1 MQTKKE
7 LKHSLVAYKQ
17 ILTNSIFD
25 YLNSILELEFS
36 VLKENIGDDEK
47 ELLTELSIYREIAVY
62 NIYNRALKLIK
73 EIDLELPLEKD
84 PIYSRIALINKKEKI
99 PVFSF
104 EVNNSKEEKHL
115 LGTINLHKRVYD
127 ASENKLLLEK
137 TEKALQELRS
147 ERNPHNCNVGVTDPM
162 KIVYDG
168 PDTWWADEHDDKV
181 IHCKNVLKRLNERGE
196 LTEEEKKIITASD
209 NIHSVLLKDYGLKD
223 EDLVDEEQQKLQ
235 EIASIEDKIE
245 RERALISYAM
255 KTYHLSYDLKDEKE
269 KILTK
274 RLPTIIV
281 KSNIRYII

>member
-7 LKHSLVAYKQ
+7 LKHSLVAYKK

-36 VLKENIGDDEK
+36 VLKKNISDDERK
-47 ELLTELSIYREIAVY
+47 LLTELSIYREIAIY

-84 PIYSRIALINKKEKI
+84 PDHSHIALVSKKEEI

-115 LGTINLHKRVYD
+115 LGTINLYKRLYD
-127 ASENKLLLEK
+127 ASESKLLLES
-137 TEKALQELRS
+137 TEKTLQELRS
-147 ERNPHNCNVGVTDPM
+147 ERNPHNCNAGITDPM
-162 KIVYDG
+162 EIVYDG
-168 PDTWWADEHDDKV
+168 PDTWWADEHDNE
-181 IHCKNVLKRLNERGE
+181 IRHYENILKRLNERE
-196 LTEEEKKIITASD
+196 RLTEEEKKIIIATD
-209 NIHSVLLKDYGLKD
+209 TIHSILLKDYGLTN

-245 RERALISYAM
+245 RELALISYSM
-255 KTYHLSYDLKDEKE
+255 KTYHLSYDLQDEKE

-274 RLPTIIV
+274 RFPTITV